1 MPRVQFLG
9 TGNAFSPNGR
19 LHALVL
25 IDGKILVDAPPS
37 VLPQLR
43 RVGTSPGQIEHL
55 LFTHWHADHMF
66 GFPFL
71 ILERHYISKQD
82 TPLAVHLRAGGR
94 ELLSQLSEVGFPGSC
109 LLYTSDAADE

>member
-43 RVGTSPGQIEHL
+43 RVGTSPGQKLNISSS
-55 LFTHWHADHMF
+55 
-66 GFPFL
+66 L
-71 ILERHYISKQD
+71 IGTLTTCSVFR
-82 TPLAVHLRAGGR
+82 
-94 ELLSQLSEVGFPGSC
+94 F
-109 LLYTSDAADE
+109 